1 MWSKCVKLF
10 RGGVAIAIIVF
21 FALNAWSC
29 IKYFGK
35 VTDRI
40 EKENTLKSIGETAV
54 STIAINDDD
63 SLVTIHYF
71 DVGNADAT
79 LIQFSD
85 GQTLLID
92 SGYYETSDVVL
103 EDLSEAGVTQ
113 LDAVVVTHQ
122 HADHFGAMP
131 EILEEYPVTDFYMP
145 SVPEDL
151 IPTTDAFEILLESL
165 EEEDISAIDP
175 VQGEIILSGDEYS
188 VQVLSD
194 ENITSSDLNDYS
206 IVLLVTV
213 GSNSFLFMGD
223 AGPISTNQIIDQG
236 YDVQS
241 DVIRVS
247 HHGSED
253 STTQAWLD
261 AVDAKVAIIS
271 CDAANNS
278 YGHPHQEL
286 LNLLAENELTVF
298 RTDMD
303 GSMTLTCDGKNFSI
317 TAADGSGLY

>member
-1 MWSKCVKLF
+1 MKKKNQRCMLMCAAGWMAVTTWFVIHSLF
-10 RGGVAIAIIVF
+10 P
-21 FALNAWSC
+21 N
-29 IKYFGK
+29 KYIFPSAYSR
-35 VTDRI
+35 TPLIQSSD
-40 EKENTLKSIGETAV
+40 A
-54 STIAINDDD
+54 A
-63 SLVTIHYF
+63 VTIHYF

-85 GQTLLID
+85 GQTLMID
-92 SGYYETSDVVL
+92 SGYYETSDVIL

-113 LDAVVVTHQ
+113 LDAVVITHQ

-131 EILEEYPVTDFYMP
+131 EILEEYPVTDLYMP
-145 SVPEDL
+145 AVPEDL

-165 EEEDISAIDP
+165 DEEDISAIDP
-175 VQGEIILSGDEYS
+175 VQGEIILSGEGYS

-213 GSNSFLFMGD
+213 GNDSFLFMGD

-241 DVIRVS
+241 DVVRVS

-253 STTQAWLD
+253 STNQAWLD
-261 AVDAKVAIIS
+261 AVGAKVAIIS
-271 CDAANNS
+271 CDAENNS

-286 LNLLAENELTVF
+286 LNLLTTNGLTVF
-298 RTDMD
+298 RTDTD
-303 GSMTLTCDGKNFSI
+303 GSMTLTCDGENFSI
-317 TAADGSGLY
+317 KAADGSVLY

>member
-10 RGGVAIAIIVF
+10 RGGVAIAITVF
-21 FALNAWSC
+21 LLLNAWSC

-271 CDAANNS
+271 CDAENNS

-286 LNLLAENELTVF
+286 LNLLAKNELTVF